1 MRLVEPL
8 ITMLPS
14 SDEILRGM
22 LQMSDILIIKIIIV
36 IIIIII
42 IIIITI
48 VIIITIITIIKHGL
62 RRKGV
67 LRMVLPR
74 GIYGLV
80 FYLFYVAQIH
90 L

>member
-1 MRLVEPL
+1 MRLAEPL

-22 LQMSDILIIKIIIV
+22 LQMSDILIIKIII
-36 IIIIII
+36 IIIIN
-42 IIIITI
+42 
-48 VIIITIITIIKHGL
+48 IIKHGL
-62 RRKGV
+62 KRKGV

-74 GIYGLV
+74 GISGLV

>member
-1 MRLVEPL
+1 MRLAEPL

-22 LQMSDILIIKIIIV
+22 LQMSDILIIKIII
-36 IIIIII
+36 IIIIN
-42 IIIITI
+42 
-48 VIIITIITIIKHGL
+48 IIKHGL
-62 RRKGV
+62 KRKGV

>member
-1 MRLVEPL
+1 MRLAEPL

-22 LQMSDILIIKIIIV
+22 LQMSDILIIKIIV
-36 IIIIII
+36 IIKII
-42 IIIITI
+42 
-48 VIIITIITIIKHGL
+48 IITIIKHGL
-62 RRKGV
+62 KRKGV
-67 LRMVLPR
+67 LKMVLPR
-74 GIYGLV
+74 GISGLV